1 MSKHSKGLPHYQ
13 QLQPPVP
20 MNCLVHTRDIVLLL
34 FQQYGHRSNIKLDKR
49 QTRPV
54 FSMTNEHQLPKH
66 PIQVVSRRTGLSSD
80 VIRAWERRYAA
91 VEPQRAN
98 NGRRLYSDIDIEKLS
113 LLRRATSAGRRIG
126 DIASE
131 TLEQL
136 YALVETDDQAAA
148 QSRNL
153 PSERPNTGS
162 VMEYFE
168 ECLDAVH
175 NLSPN
180 TLKTSLNNAAKN
192 LGTPFLLED
201 LLRPLMAY
209 IRDECRRGNMRIAQE
224 RLATSVLRSY
234 MGAMAISEGTEDLRY
249 KLVVSTPIGQSYD
262 LIALRMAAAAQ
273 SYGWGP
279 IYLDTELPVEELA
292 YTAEQIKAQ
301 AIALGIARPNDDP
314 HLPNILRSLRSKIDA
329 STRIIVCGDAVS
341 GYTEVMQ
348 EINAIAV
355 QTMGELRMELDR
367 LRKPITAFIE
377 DNNKQ

>member
-1 MSKHSKGLPHYQ
+1 MVNHSKAITHYQ
-13 QLQPPVP
+13 QLQALLP
-20 MNCLVHTRDIVLLL
+20 MNCLVHTADIVLLL
-34 FQQYGHRSNIKLDKR
+34 FQQYGHRPDIKLDKQ
-49 QTRPV
+49 QTNAV
-54 FSMTNEHQLPKH
+54 FAMTNEHELPKH

-91 VEPQRAN
+91 VEPQRGS
-98 NGRRLYSDIDIEKLS
+98 NGRRLYSDIDIEKLG

-126 DIASE
+126 DIANE

-148 QSRNL
+148 QSLNL

-180 TLKTSLNNAAKN
+180 TLKNSLNNAAKN
-192 LGTPFLLED
+192 LGIPFLLED

-234 MGAMAISEGTEDLRY
+234 MGAMAVSDSSVDLRY
-249 KLVVSTPIGQSYD
+249 KCVVSTPVGQTYD

-279 IYLDTELPVEELA
+279 IYLGTELPVEEIA
-292 YTAEQIKAQ
+292 YTAEQTHAQ
-301 AIALGIARPNDDP
+301 AVALGIARPKDDP
-314 HLPNILRSLRSKIDA
+314 HLPNILRTLRSKIA
-329 STRIIVCGDAVS
+329 PSTRIIVCGDAVS
-341 GYTEVMQ
+341 SYTEVVK
-348 EINAIAV
+348 EINAISV

-367 LRKPITAFIE
+367 LRKPTAAFFD
-377 DNNKQ
+377 DNNQQ